1 MCERYIYDQIQL
13 FFDSLLSKYQCG
25 LRKSYSAQHCLI
37 SLIEKWNKNVNNG
50 GTFDALLTDL
60 SKSFDC
66 LPHGRLIA
74 KLDVYGFDKIYLKLI
89 YSCLSDRN

>member
-1 MCERYIYDQIQL
+1 MQL
-13 FFDSLLSKYQCG
+13 FFDSLLSIYQCG
-25 LRKSYSAQHCLI
+25 LRKSCSAQHCLI

-66 LPHGRLIA
+66 LPHGHLIA
-74 KLDVYGFDKIYLKLI
+74 KLDVYGFEKIYLKLI
-89 YSCLSDRN
+89 YSCLSYRN